1 MAQNSFGH
9 LLPQQ
14 AAPQASNDIVIGVDP
29 YKGRDEARKDT
40 ASALDAQRAA
50 IAAQNLAIDQ
60 KKLAIDLKKTQ
71 KEQSDKAT
79 KFENARTSAV
89 QSMRNVMD
97 TIDKISLD
105 TAEANGWWQT
115 GKSGALVRS
124 MPDVVAAGTDAYNLD
139 RSLRTIDANTAFSAL
154 NEMRQN
160 SPTGGALGSVTAP
173 EMDLLKSTIASL
185 DPNQSQ
191 EQFLANLA
199 TAKKTYLEKLRAID
213 PEAADEYSKKP
224 GIRFDEKGNPTLVF
238 TQGEDTREKRDP
250 FGFLPQGGG
259 PDGGGGAPP
268 PPNGGLDPNIYNPEG
283 GQGIIDLA
291 KQGIT
296 FGLADE
302 AAGAGGY
309 LGALITGNDPSK
321 AYTRERDAARENVR
335 RARIAHPVVGTL
347 AEFMGGGAGVKA
359 VQGAASLGTIVKQ
372 GAGLAALG
380 GFGYGEGDQSLTTA
394 AGGAVLGGALGG
406 AFGGVSK
413 FIEGRAA
420 RSALAP
426 EQVNVIEAGQR
437 QGIPMRQ
444 PDVRPELRNKL
455 AQVETTGAGGPIVQ
469 QARAGDAAAIESRV
483 SALGGQGS
491 AADPYALGTK
501 IQDAG
506 RNYIARTK
514 AQAGRMYDK
523 ARELAGGGDLSD
535 AEIAA
540 IDVAD
545 SFGGGFADIY
555 GKGGIKAVE
564 ALEKKG
570 FIEITSMK
578 PGPNGPE
585 GYYFTL
591 TDKGKAA
598 KSGGAAVGATVQPKE
613 ALAALD
619 AQIADLRATGENA
632 NAEAIRYLDDVR
644 ADLAKEGGVT
654 IDAIRNIRTNM
665 RGQISQRGLTGTDTD
680 RRVMAA
686 IDGANL
692 DMARDL
698 PPEAAQAF
706 KAADAFYKERQ
717 DFISKTLKAV
727 MGDRNNPLPP
737 ETAAA
742 RLTSMTQG
750 KGNFERFSSMWK
762 ELSPEDQADTAA
774 TIAETLGRKANGD
787 FSVPALIKSLDPK
800 KGINPRTARLIFGED
815 GAKALDDLRAIAS
828 AKDETQRALNNSRT
842 GTAVNAAGDS
852 LRTLMWG
859 LFGFTQGGPVG
870 AAGGAAAR
878 GFFSSLSEK
887 RAARM
892 LMNPDFTKLL
902 RNAPNTNDPAT
913 INRYFSRVAGV
924 LGANDNEALTG
935 AIATAFRQS
944 PGAAAANE
952 ETDSRG
958 EPPQQNGM

>member
-9 LLPQQ
+9 LFPQQ

-40 ASALDAQRAA
+40 ASALDAQRAS

-60 KKLAIDLKKTQ
+60 QKLAVDLEKTQ
-71 KEQSDKAT
+71 KEQSDKAY

-124 MPDVVAAGTDAYNLD
+124 MPDVVAAGTDAYDLD

-213 PEAADEYSKKP
+213 PEAADEYARKP
-224 GIRFDEKGNPTLVF
+224 GIRFDDKGNPTLVF
-238 TQGEDTREKRDP
+238 VEGEDTREKRDP
-250 FGFLPQGGG
+250 FGVLPGQTPPDGSGGG
-259 PDGGGGAPP
+259 NPP
-268 PPNGGLDPNIYNPEG
+268 PPSGLDPNIYNPEG

-321 AYTRERDAARENVR
+321 AYTRERDASRENVR
-335 RARIAHPVVGTL
+335 RARIAHPVIGTL

-359 VQGAASLGTIVKQ
+359 VRGAASLGTIVKQ
-372 GAGLAALG
+372 GASLGALG

-406 AFGGVSK
+406 AFGGVGK
-413 FIEGRAA
+413 LIEGRAA
-420 RSALAP
+420 RSALAH

-437 QGIPMRQ
+437 QGIPIRQ

-455 AQVETTGAGGPIVQ
+455 AQVETTGAGGPIIQ
-469 QARAGDAAAIESRV
+469 QTRAGDAAAIESRV

-491 AADPYALGTK
+491 ASDPYALGTK

-523 ARELAGGGDLSD
+523 ARELS
-535 AEIAA
+535 
-540 IDVAD
+540 
-545 SFGGGFADIY
+545 SNQ
-555 GKGGIKAVE
+555 
-564 ALEKKG
+564 
-570 FIEITSMK
+570 S
-578 PGPNGPE
+578 
-585 GYYFTL
+585 
-591 TDKGKAA
+591 
-598 KSGGAAVGATVQPKE
+598 VQPTE
-613 ALAALD
+613 AVAALD

-717 DFISKTLKAV
+717 DFISKTLKSV

-800 KGINPRTARLIFGED
+800 KGINPRTARLIFGDD

-828 AKDETQRALNNSRT
+828 AKDETHRAMNNSRT

-924 LGANDNEALTG
+924 LAANDNEALTN
-935 AIATAFRQS
+935 AIASAFRKS

-958 EPPQQNGM
+958 VPPQQNGM

>member
-14 AAPQASNDIVIGVDP
+14 SAPQASNDIVIGVDP

-40 ASALDAQRAA
+40 ASALDAQRAS

-60 KKLAIDLKKTQ
+60 QKLAIDLEKTQ
-71 KEQSDKAT
+71 KEQSDKAS

-105 TAEANGWWQT
+105 TAESKGWWQT

-160 SPTGGALGSVTAP
+160 SPTGGALGAVT
-173 EMDLLKSTIASL
+173 ERELDLLKSTIASL

-213 PEAADEYSKKP
+213 PEAADEYARKP
-224 GIRFDEKGNPTLVF
+224 GIRFDDKGNPTLVF
-238 TQGEDTREKRDP
+238 VEGEDTREKRDP
-250 FGFLPQGGG
+250 FGVLPQGGG
-259 PDGGGGAPP
+259 TDGGTPP
-268 PPNGGLDPNIYNPEG
+268 PSGGLDPNIYNPEG

-309 LGALITGNDPSK
+309 LGALLTGNDPSK
-321 AYTRERDAARENVR
+321 AYTRERDASRENVR
-335 RARIAHPVVGTL
+335 RARVAHPVVGTL
-347 AEFMGGGAGVKA
+347 AEFMGGGAGAKIA
-359 VQGAASLGTIVKQ
+359 SGAMSVGNMVRQ
-372 GAGLAALG
+372 GAGLGALG
-380 GFGYGEGDQSLTTA
+380 GFGYGEGDQSIASA
-394 AGGAVLGGALGG
+394 AGGAALGGALGG
-406 AFGGVSK
+406 AFGGVGK
-413 FIEGRAA
+413 LIEGRAA
-420 RSALAP
+420 RSALSP

-455 AQVETTGAGGPIVQ
+455 AQVETTGAGGPIIQ
-469 QARAGDAAAIESRV
+469 QSRAGDAAAIEGRV

-491 AADPYALGTK
+491 ASDPYALGTK

-506 RNYIARTK
+506 RNYITRTK
-514 AQAGRMYDK
+514 EQAGRMYDK
-523 ARELAGGGDLSD
+523 ARDLSGD
-535 AEIAA
+535 Q
-540 IDVAD
+540 
-545 SFGGGFADIY
+545 S
-555 GKGGIKAVE
+555 
-564 ALEKKG
+564 
-570 FIEITSMK
+570 
-578 PGPNGPE
+578 
-585 GYYFTL
+585 
-591 TDKGKAA
+591 
-598 KSGGAAVGATVQPKE
+598 VQPTE
-613 ALAALD
+613 AIAALD

-686 IDGANL
+686 IDGVNL
-692 DMARDL
+692 DMAREL

-717 DFISKTLKAV
+717 GFISNTLKSV

-762 ELSPEDQADTAA
+762 ELPPEDQADTAA

-828 AKDETQRALNNSRT
+828 AKDETQRAMNNSRT
-842 GTAVNAAGDS
+842 GTAVNATGDS
-852 LRTLMWG
+852 LRTLIWG
-859 LFGFTQGGPVG
+859 LLGFTQGGPVG

-935 AIATAFRQS
+935 AIANAFRQS
-944 PGAAAANE
+944 PMRAAANE
-952 ETDSRG
+952 ETDSRR
-958 EPPQQNGM
+958 EPPQ

>member
-1 MAQNSFGH
+1 MQIDPNSVQWDDAPTPVRAVPSFPGIIRGAPKPETPREPKTTFRT
-9 LLPQQ
+9 LTPDEVAARGLPPGSYQI
-14 AAPQASNDIVIGVDP
+14 SSEGKVD
-29 YKGRDEARKDT
+29 
-40 ASALDAQRAA
+40 
-50 IAAQNLAIDQ
+50 
-60 KKLAIDLKKTQ
+60 KLADAPKNAQTEDQRSQAK
-71 KEQSDKAT
+71 QSLM
-79 KFENARTSAV
+79 E
-89 QSMRNVMD
+89 
-97 TIDKISLD
+97 TIDKLD
-105 TAEANGWWQT
+105 NLAFDALDNGGWGETGLTGSVMSGVPGTAARDL
-115 GKSGALVRS
+115 SGMITSVQ
-124 MPDVVAAGTDAYNLD
+124 
-139 RSLRTIDANTAFSAL
+139 ANTAFDKL
-154 NEMRQN
+154 QNMKMN
-160 SPTGGALGSVTAP
+160 SPNGGGLGGNTSDAD
-173 EMDLLKSTIASL
+173 MALLKSSV
-185 DPNQSQ
+185 
-191 EQFLANLA
+191 ANLDQGQSSPA
-199 TAKKTYLEKLRAID
+199 FFGNVAQAKRSYLQMLGRID
-213 PEAADEYSKKP
+213 PEAAASYAKKK
-224 GIRFDEKGNPTLVF
+224 GIRFDEKGNPTLVYVD
-238 TQGEDTREKRDP
+238 GEDTREKRDP
-250 FGFLPQGGG
+250 FGVLPQGGG
-259 PDGGGGAPP
+259 NDGGIGGEIK
-268 PPNGGLDPNIYNPEG
+268 LDPRLYNPEG

-291 KQGIT
+291 KHGIT
-296 FGLADE
+296 SGLLDE
-302 AAGAGGY
+302 SSGAGGY

-321 AYTRERDAARENVR
+321 AYTRERDAARENIR
-335 RARIAHPVVGTL
+335 RARIAHPVIGTL

-359 VQGAASLGTIVKQ
+359 VRGAASLGTIVKQ
-372 GAGLAALG
+372 GASLGALG

-406 AFGGVSK
+406 AFGGVGK
-413 FIEGRAA
+413 LIEGRAA
-420 RSALAP
+420 RSALAH

-437 QGIPMRQ
+437 QGIPIRQ

-455 AQVETTGAGGPIVQ
+455 AQVETTGAGGPIIQ
-469 QARAGDAAAIESRV
+469 QTRAGDAAAIESRV

-491 AADPYALGTK
+491 ASDPYALGTK

-523 ARELAGGGDLSD
+523 ARELS
-535 AEIAA
+535 
-540 IDVAD
+540 
-545 SFGGGFADIY
+545 SNQ
-555 GKGGIKAVE
+555 
-564 ALEKKG
+564 
-570 FIEITSMK
+570 S
-578 PGPNGPE
+578 
-585 GYYFTL
+585 
-591 TDKGKAA
+591 
-598 KSGGAAVGATVQPKE
+598 VQPTE
-613 ALAALD
+613 AVAALD

-717 DFISKTLKAV
+717 DFISKTLKSV

-800 KGINPRTARLIFGED
+800 KGINPRTARLIFGDD

-828 AKDETQRALNNSRT
+828 AKDETQRAMNNSRT

-924 LGANDNEALTG
+924 LAANDNEALTN
-935 AIATAFRQS
+935 AIASAFRKS

-958 EPPQQNGM
+958 VPPQQNGM

>member
-1 MAQNSFGH
+1 MQIDPNSVQWDDAPTPVRAAPSFPGIIRGAPPASKVAAEARAQAGEYRAQEDQAMQREQLQLSKENAARNAKQDELGTESERTAGFLAGRISEAVKR
-9 LLPQQ
+9 LAPAAQKNPAAQAPTMGVEAVRGIAGDTAANYFTSAERQQIYAAQRDILDAALTLGTGAAYTKEQLKGYEASYLPQLFDDPETIASKRSALRTLLQ
-14 AAPQASNDIVIGVDP
+14 QGSRKAGRSAPDIEAAIVALDQLPDIVAN
-29 YKGRDEARKDT
+29 DEAPEGLT
-40 ASALDAQRAA
+40 
-50 IAAQNLAIDQ
+50 
-60 KKLAIDLKKTQ
+60 
-71 KEQSDKAT
+71 
-79 KFENARTSAV
+79 
-89 QSMRNVMD
+89 
-97 TIDKISLD
+97 
-105 TAEANGWWQT
+105 
-115 GKSGALVRS
+115 
-124 MPDVVAAGTDAYNLD
+124 
-139 RSLRTIDANTAFSAL
+139 
-154 NEMRQN
+154 
-160 SPTGGALGSVTAP
+160 GSVTDDSDVVGSAP
-173 EMDLLKSTIASL
+173 
-185 DPNQSQ
+185 N
-191 EQFLANLA
+191 
-199 TAKKTYLEKLRAID
+199 
-213 PEAADEYSKKP
+213 
-224 GIRFDEKGNPTLVF
+224 
-238 TQGEDTREKRDP
+238 
-250 FGFLPQGGG
+250 GGT
-259 PDGGGGAPP
+259 P

-291 KQGIT
+291 KHGIT
-296 FGLADE
+296 SGLLDE
-302 AAGAGGY
+302 SSGAGGY

-321 AYTRERDAARENVR
+321 AYTRERDAARENIR
-335 RARIAHPVVGTL
+335 RARIAHPVIGTL

-359 VQGAASLGTIVKQ
+359 VRGAASLGTIVKQ
-372 GAGLAALG
+372 GASLGALG

-406 AFGGVSK
+406 AFGGVGK
-413 FIEGRAA
+413 LIEGRAA
-420 RSALAP
+420 RSALAH

-437 QGIPMRQ
+437 QGIPIRQ

-455 AQVETTGAGGPIVQ
+455 AQVETTGAGGPIIQ
-469 QARAGDAAAIESRV
+469 QTRAGDAAAIESRV

-491 AADPYALGTK
+491 ASDPYALGTK

-523 ARELAGGGDLSD
+523 ARELS
-535 AEIAA
+535 
-540 IDVAD
+540 
-545 SFGGGFADIY
+545 SNQ
-555 GKGGIKAVE
+555 
-564 ALEKKG
+564 
-570 FIEITSMK
+570 S
-578 PGPNGPE
+578 
-585 GYYFTL
+585 
-591 TDKGKAA
+591 
-598 KSGGAAVGATVQPKE
+598 VQPTE
-613 ALAALD
+613 AVAALD

-717 DFISKTLKAV
+717 DFISKTLKSV

-800 KGINPRTARLIFGED
+800 KGINPRTARLIFGDD

-828 AKDETQRALNNSRT
+828 AKDETQRAMNNSRT
-842 GTAVNAAGDS
+842 GTAVNAARDS
-852 LRTLMWG
+852 FGTLMWG

-924 LGANDNEALTG
+924 LAANDNEALTN
-935 AIATAFRQS
+935 AIASAFRKS

-958 EPPQQNGM
+958 VPPQQNGM

>member
-1 MAQNSFGH
+1 MAQEQNWWDEYETVQPATAPTSQVPGVIRGAPKIEKPDKPNLPTGYQMGPNGVAERIPGIPDPNNPNTGQATESERTAGFLAGRISDAVKRLAPAARKNPGAQTPTIGVEAVRKVAGDSAANYFTSAERQQIYAAQRDILDAALTLGTGAAYNSEQLAGYEASY
-9 LLPQQ
+9 LPQLFDDPDTIKSKRQ
-14 AAPQASNDIVIGVDP
+14 ALRSLLQAGATKAGRSAPDI
-29 YKGRDEARKDT
+29 E
-40 ASALDAQRAA
+40 AA
-50 IAAQNLAIDQ
+50 IAALDQ
-60 KKLAIDLKKTQ
+60 L
-71 KEQSDKAT
+71 
-79 KFENARTSAV
+79 
-89 QSMRNVMD
+89 
-97 TIDKISLD
+97 
-105 TAEANGWWQT
+105 
-115 GKSGALVRS
+115 
-124 MPDVVAAGTDAYNLD
+124 PDVVANDKEPEGLTGT
-139 RSLRTIDANTAFSAL
+139 
-154 NEMRQN
+154 
-160 SPTGGALGSVTAP
+160 VTDDSEA
-173 EMDLLKSTIASL
+173 IGVASNG
-185 DPNQSQ
+185 D
-191 EQFLANLA
+191 
-199 TAKKTYLEKLRAID
+199 
-213 PEAADEYSKKP
+213 
-224 GIRFDEKGNPTLVF
+224 
-238 TQGEDTREKRDP
+238 
-250 FGFLPQGGG
+250 G
-259 PDGGGGAPP
+259 PDGGIGGEIK
-268 PPNGGLDPNIYNPEG
+268 LDPRLYNPEG

-291 KQGIT
+291 KHGIT
-296 FGLADE
+296 SGLLDE
-302 AAGAGGY
+302 SSGAGGY

-321 AYTRERDAARENVR
+321 AYTRERDAARENIR
-335 RARIAHPVVGTL
+335 RARIAHPVIGTL

-359 VQGAASLGTIVKQ
+359 VRGAASLVTIIKQ
-372 GAGLAALG
+372 GASLGALG

-406 AFGGVSK
+406 AFGGVGK
-413 FIEGRAA
+413 LIEGRAA
-420 RSALAP
+420 RSALAH

-437 QGIPMRQ
+437 QGIPIRQ

-455 AQVETTGAGGPIVQ
+455 AQVETTGAGGPIIQ
-469 QARAGDAAAIESRV
+469 QTRAGDAAAIESRV

-491 AADPYALGTK
+491 ASDPYALGTK

-523 ARELAGGGDLSD
+523 ARELS
-535 AEIAA
+535 
-540 IDVAD
+540 
-545 SFGGGFADIY
+545 SNQ
-555 GKGGIKAVE
+555 
-564 ALEKKG
+564 
-570 FIEITSMK
+570 S
-578 PGPNGPE
+578 
-585 GYYFTL
+585 
-591 TDKGKAA
+591 
-598 KSGGAAVGATVQPKE
+598 VQPTE
-613 ALAALD
+613 AVAALD

-717 DFISKTLKAV
+717 DFISKTLKSV

-800 KGINPRTARLIFGED
+800 KGINPRTARLIFGDD

-828 AKDETQRALNNSRT
+828 AKDETQRAMNNSRT

-924 LGANDNEALTG
+924 LAANDNEALTN
-935 AIATAFRQS
+935 AIASAFRKS

-958 EPPQQNGM
+958 VPPQQNGM

>member
-1 MAQNSFGH
+1 M
-9 LLPQQ
+9 L
-14 AAPQASNDIVIGVDP
+14 
-29 YKGRDEARKDT
+29 GR
-40 ASALDAQRAA
+40 
-50 IAAQNLAIDQ
+50 
-60 KKLAIDLKKTQ
+60 
-71 KEQSDKAT
+71 
-79 KFENARTSAV
+79 
-89 QSMRNVMD
+89 
-97 TIDKISLD
+97 
-105 TAEANGWWQT
+105 
-115 GKSGALVRS
+115 
-124 MPDVVAAGTDAYNLD
+124 
-139 RSLRTIDANTAFSAL
+139 
-154 NEMRQN
+154 
-160 SPTGGALGSVTAP
+160 
-173 EMDLLKSTIASL
+173 
-185 DPNQSQ
+185 
-191 EQFLANLA
+191 
-199 TAKKTYLEKLRAID
+199 ID
-213 PEAADEYSKKP
+213 PEAAASYAKKK
-224 GIRFDEKGNPTLVF
+224 GIRFDEKGNPTLVYVD
-238 TQGEDTREKRDP
+238 GEDTREKRDP
-250 FGFLPQGGG
+250 FGVLPQGDG
-259 PDGGGGAPP
+259 PDGGIGGEIK
-268 PPNGGLDPNIYNPEG
+268 LDPRLYNPEG

-291 KQGIT
+291 KHGIT
-296 FGLADE
+296 SGLLDE
-302 AAGAGGY
+302 SSGAGGY

-321 AYTRERDAARENVR
+321 AYTRERDAARENIR
-335 RARIAHPVVGTL
+335 RARIAHPVIGTL

-359 VQGAASLGTIVKQ
+359 VRGAASLGTIVKQ
-372 GAGLAALG
+372 GASLGALG

-406 AFGGVSK
+406 AFGGVGK
-413 FIEGRAA
+413 LIEGRAA
-420 RSALAP
+420 RSALAH

-437 QGIPMRQ
+437 QGIPIRQ

-455 AQVETTGAGGPIVQ
+455 AQVETTGAGGPIIQ
-469 QARAGDAAAIESRV
+469 QTRAGDAAAIESRV

-491 AADPYALGTK
+491 ASDPYALGTK

-523 ARELAGGGDLSD
+523 ARELS
-535 AEIAA
+535 
-540 IDVAD
+540 
-545 SFGGGFADIY
+545 SNQ
-555 GKGGIKAVE
+555 
-564 ALEKKG
+564 
-570 FIEITSMK
+570 S
-578 PGPNGPE
+578 
-585 GYYFTL
+585 
-591 TDKGKAA
+591 
-598 KSGGAAVGATVQPKE
+598 VQPTE
-613 ALAALD
+613 AVAALD

-717 DFISKTLKAV
+717 DFISKTLKSV

-762 ELSPEDQADTAA
+762 ELSPEDQADTVA

-800 KGINPRTARLIFGED
+800 KGINPRTARLIFGDD

-828 AKDETQRALNNSRT
+828 AKDETQRAMNNSRT

-924 LGANDNEALTG
+924 LAANDNEALTN
-935 AIATAFRQS
+935 AIASAFRKS

-958 EPPQQNGM
+958 KPPQ

>member
-1 MAQNSFGH
+1 MQIDPNSVQWDDA
-9 LLPQQ
+9 PTPVR
-14 AAPQASNDIVIGVDP
+14 AAPSFPGIIRGAPKPETPREPKTTFRTLTPDEVAARGLPPGSYQISSEGKVD
-29 YKGRDEARKDT
+29 
-40 ASALDAQRAA
+40 
-50 IAAQNLAIDQ
+50 
-60 KKLAIDLKKTQ
+60 KLADAPKNAQTEDQRSQAK
-71 KEQSDKAT
+71 QSLM
-79 KFENARTSAV
+79 E
-89 QSMRNVMD
+89 
-97 TIDKISLD
+97 TIDKLD
-105 TAEANGWWQT
+105 NLAFDALDNGGWGETGLTGSVMSGVPGTAARDL
-115 GKSGALVRS
+115 SGMITSVQ
-124 MPDVVAAGTDAYNLD
+124 
-139 RSLRTIDANTAFSAL
+139 ANTAFDKL
-154 NEMRQN
+154 QNMKMN
-160 SPTGGALGSVTAP
+160 SPNGGGLGGNTSDAD
-173 EMDLLKSTIASL
+173 MALLKSSV
-185 DPNQSQ
+185 
-191 EQFLANLA
+191 ANLDQGQSSPA
-199 TAKKTYLEKLRAID
+199 FFGNVAQAKRSYLQMLGRID
-213 PEAADEYSKKP
+213 PEAAASYAKKK
-224 GIRFDEKGNPTLVF
+224 GIRFDEKGNPTLVYVD
-238 TQGEDTREKRDP
+238 GEDTREKRDP
-250 FGFLPQGGG
+250 FGVLPQGGG
-259 PDGGGGAPP
+259 NDGGIGGEIK
-268 PPNGGLDPNIYNPEG
+268 LDPRLYNPEG

-291 KQGIT
+291 KHGIT
-296 FGLADE
+296 SGLLDE
-302 AAGAGGY
+302 SSGAGGY

-321 AYTRERDAARENVR
+321 AYTRERDAARENIR
-335 RARIAHPVVGTL
+335 RARIAHPVIGTL

-359 VQGAASLGTIVKQ
+359 VRGAASLGTIVKQ
-372 GAGLAALG
+372 GASLGALG

-406 AFGGVSK
+406 AFGGVGK
-413 FIEGRAA
+413 LIEGRAA
-420 RSALAP
+420 RSALAH

-437 QGIPMRQ
+437 QGIPIRQ

-455 AQVETTGAGGPIVQ
+455 AQVETTGAGGPIIQ
-469 QARAGDAAAIESRV
+469 QTRAGDAAAIESRV

-491 AADPYALGTK
+491 ASDPYALGTK

-523 ARELAGGGDLSD
+523 ARELS
-535 AEIAA
+535 
-540 IDVAD
+540 
-545 SFGGGFADIY
+545 SNQ
-555 GKGGIKAVE
+555 
-564 ALEKKG
+564 
-570 FIEITSMK
+570 S
-578 PGPNGPE
+578 
-585 GYYFTL
+585 
-591 TDKGKAA
+591 
-598 KSGGAAVGATVQPKE
+598 VQPTE
-613 ALAALD
+613 AVAALD

-717 DFISKTLKAV
+717 DFISKTLKSV

-800 KGINPRTARLIFGED
+800 KGINPRTARLIFGDD

-828 AKDETQRALNNSRT
+828 AKDETQRAMNNSRT

-924 LGANDNEALTG
+924 LAANDNEALTN
-935 AIATAFRQS
+935 AIASAFRKS

-958 EPPQQNGM
+958 VPPQQNGM

>member
-1 MAQNSFGH
+1 MQIDPNSVQWDDA
-9 LLPQQ
+9 PTPVR
-14 AAPQASNDIVIGVDP
+14 AAPSFPGIIRGAPKPETPREPKTTFRTLTPDEVAARGLPPGSYQISSEGKVD
-29 YKGRDEARKDT
+29 
-40 ASALDAQRAA
+40 
-50 IAAQNLAIDQ
+50 
-60 KKLAIDLKKTQ
+60 KLADAPKNAQTEDQRSQAK
-71 KEQSDKAT
+71 QSLM
-79 KFENARTSAV
+79 E
-89 QSMRNVMD
+89 
-97 TIDKISLD
+97 TIDKLD
-105 TAEANGWWQT
+105 NLAFDALDNGGWGETGLTGSVMSGVPGTAARDL
-115 GKSGALVRS
+115 SGMITSVQ
-124 MPDVVAAGTDAYNLD
+124 
-139 RSLRTIDANTAFSAL
+139 ANTAFDKL
-154 NEMRQN
+154 QNMKMN
-160 SPTGGALGSVTAP
+160 SPNGGGLGGNTSDAD
-173 EMDLLKSTIASL
+173 MALLKSSV
-185 DPNQSQ
+185 
-191 EQFLANLA
+191 ANLDQGQSSPA
-199 TAKKTYLEKLRAID
+199 FFGNVAQAKRSYLQMLGRID
-213 PEAADEYSKKP
+213 PEAAASYAKKK
-224 GIRFDEKGNPTLVF
+224 GIRFDEKGNPTLVYVD
-238 TQGEDTREKRDP
+238 GEDTREKRYP
-250 FGFLPQGGG
+250 FGVLPQGGG

-268 PPNGGLDPNIYNPEG
+268 PPSGGLDPNIYNPEG

-291 KQGIT
+291 KHGIT
-296 FGLADE
+296 SGLLDE
-302 AAGAGGY
+302 ASGAGGY

-321 AYTRERDAARENVR
+321 AYTRERDAARENIR
-335 RARIAHPVVGTL
+335 RARIAHPVIGTL

-359 VQGAASLGTIVKQ
+359 VRGAASLVTIVKQ
-372 GAGLAALG
+372 GASLGALG

-406 AFGGVSK
+406 AFGGVGK
-413 FIEGRAA
+413 LIEGRAA
-420 RSALAP
+420 RSALTP

-523 ARELAGGGDLSD
+523 ARELSGDQS
-535 AEIAA
+535 
-540 IDVAD
+540 
-545 SFGGGFADIY
+545 
-555 GKGGIKAVE
+555 
-564 ALEKKG
+564 
-570 FIEITSMK
+570 
-578 PGPNGPE
+578 
-585 GYYFTL
+585 
-591 TDKGKAA
+591 
-598 KSGGAAVGATVQPKE
+598 VQPTE
-613 ALAALD
+613 AIAALD

-632 NAEAIRYLDDVR
+632 NAEAIRYLNDVR
-644 ADLAKEGGVT
+644 ADLAKAGGVT

-717 DFISKTLKAV
+717 EFISKTLKSV

-787 FSVPALIKSLDPK
+787 FSVSALIKSLDPK

-828 AKDETQRALNNSRT
+828 AKDETQRAMNNSRT

-924 LGANDNEALTG
+924 LAANDNEALTN
-935 AIATAFRQS
+935 AIASAFRKS

-958 EPPQQNGM
+958 VPPQQNGM